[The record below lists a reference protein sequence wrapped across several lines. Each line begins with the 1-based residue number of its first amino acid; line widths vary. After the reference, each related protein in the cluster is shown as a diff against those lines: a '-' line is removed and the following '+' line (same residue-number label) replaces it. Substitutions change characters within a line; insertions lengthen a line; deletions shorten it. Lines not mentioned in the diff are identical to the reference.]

1 MEDHGECML
10 VLIGATPEGKK
21 ELIGFQVGV
30 RESAQSWR
38 EFLVEV
44 KSRGLTIAPEI
55 AAVTGARLLEGA
67 RRGLSRHAA
76 SAVLGAQDRQ
86 RLEQSQPLGADQ
98 HEEGSA
104 RNLFGAEPGFGQ
116 GRSTSSPRNTERNT
130 TRRSSA

>member
-21 ELIGFQVGV
+21 ELIGFPVGV
-30 RESAQSWR
+30 RESARSWR
-38 EFLVEV
+38 ELLVEV

-55 AAVTGARLLEGA
+55 AVGDGALGLLEGA

-86 RLEQSQPLGADQ
+86 RLEQSHPLGADQ

-104 RNLFGAEPGFGQ
+104 RQLTAQP
-116 GRSTSSPRNTERNT
+116 S
-130 TRRSSA
+130 RRRVNACCTVPS